1 MSTNRRAEGH
11 SRPTGKS
18 RSMKSGSV
26 KRDSE
31 RDSGFSDASSEHM
44 GTLDPTDSE
53 GSSRWRAK
61 RASQRP
67 GSGSGSKPSQ
77 LAQVAGS
84 YPNLSPMI
92 IMNNVVLKQPGD
104 NPPALKPWSFP
115 PAMEVVQPVVQQSQV
130 VFLQP
135 VVSNQSPSVP
145 KEGSGKRRRPKKYLP
160 ILKSYP
166 KIAPHPTGDNSS
178 GRGSLSSSSSSG
190 STRSHSL
197 ASSHRQR
204 HHRDKQRRLPG
215 SGSSTPSLPATPSS
229 CLSPSPQSRL
239 TVSLTDSSAGSSPAK
254 ELPPPAVSRSEF
266 TPSPPIT
273 PSNHTSNPIT
283 QDPCFLGDNYKHDL
297 DGDNSD
303 TEGQKRKRFCNTYN
317 ILSKTGL
324 LDITLRT
331 KELIRQNRRTQ
342 SDLDRLKADTSLFVQ
357 ALKTGDPSI
366 CAKLQTSLQEME
378 SDKNGEKENGR
389 NALNGL
395 ESFHA

>member
-1 MSTNRRAEGH
+1 MSALQPENKALCA
-11 SRPTGKS
+11 
-18 RSMKSGSV
+18 M
-26 KRDSE
+26 
-31 RDSGFSDASSEHM
+31 
-44 GTLDPTDSE
+44 L
-53 GSSRWRAK
+53 
-61 RASQRP
+61 
-67 GSGSGSKPSQ
+67 
-77 LAQVAGS
+77 
-84 YPNLSPMI
+84 
-92 IMNNVVLKQPGD
+92 VVVGLICVLLLYSLQPGD

-115 PAMEVVQPVVQQSQV
+115 PAVEVVQPVVQQSQV

-166 KIAPHPTGDNSS
+166 KIAPHPTGDTSSSS
-178 GRGSLSSSSSSG
+178 GRDSLSSSCSSSSG

-215 SGSSTPSLPATPSS
+215 SGSSTPSLLATPSP
-229 CLSPSPQSRL
+229 CPSPSTQSRL
-239 TVSLTDSSAGSSPAK
+239 TVSVTDSSAGSSPAK
-254 ELPPPAVSRSEF
+254 ELPPPAVSRPEF

-273 PSNHTSNPIT
+273 LSNHTSNPIT
-283 QDPCFLGDNYKHDL
+283 QDPFFLGDNYKHDL
-297 DGDNSD
+297 DDDNSN

-342 SDLDRLKADTSLFVQ
+342 SDLERLKADASLFVQ

-389 NALNGL
+389 SALNGL